1 VDAIALRRDGVH
13 GNGASVSW
21 NPTEGD
27 IKLRAQIKL
36 GRILGIELGLH
47 YSWLIIATLI
57 TFSLAAHFRAV
68 NANWSIA
75 VTWGAA
81 VITSVLFFACLFAHE
96 LSHAVVA
103 RSRNIPVRRIT
114 LFALGGVAQIEKEA
128 SDAKTEFWI
137 AIAGPITS
145 GVLGLV
151 LLWIA
156 SVIGWSPYTNP
167 ATPVLAVLVWLG
179 YINIALGIF
188 NMIPGFPLDG
198 GRVLRAVVWWATGNA
213 ARAMRTAVRMGQF
226 VGMAMMVYGIFRF
239 FNGAGFG
246 GLWLSF
252 IGWFLL
258 EAAGVSYLQ
267 FEATTLLEDLRAK
280 DLMSHDCTSLDGE
293 MSVQQF
299 VDEHLLRTAQRCF
312 VVVEGGRMAGLV
324 TPQEVRTVERSRWPG
339 THVREVMQPLEKVR
353 SVAPETPVLKA
364 MEVMAR
370 EDLNQVPV
378 VSSNH
383 VEGMI
388 SRSSILQVL
397 QSRAELKAS

>member
-1 VDAIALRRDGVH
+1 MGYPVM
-13 GNGASVSW
+13 
-21 NPTEGD
+21 
-27 IKLRAQIKL
+27 RAQIKL
-36 GRILGIELGLH
+36 GRVFGIELGLH

-68 NANWSIA
+68 NPNWSTQII
-75 VTWGAA
+75 WGSA

-96 LSHAVVA
+96 FSHAAVA
-103 RSRNIPVRRIT
+103 RSRSLPVRRIT

-137 AIAGPITS
+137 AIVGPITS
-145 GVLGLV
+145 GILGLL

-156 SVIGWSPYTNP
+156 RAIGWNPSTNP
-167 ATPVLAVLVWLG
+167 FTPVLAVLVWLG
-179 YINIALGIF
+179 YINIALGMF

-198 GRVLRAVVWWATGNA
+198 GRVLRAAVWWTTGNA
-213 ARAMRTAVRMGQF
+213 ERATRTAVRIGQL
-226 VGMAMMVYGIFRF
+226 VGIAMILYGIFRF
-239 FNGAGFG
+239 FTGAGFG

-267 FEATTLLEDLRAK
+267 FQATTLLEDLRAK
-280 DLMSHDCTSLDGE
+280 DLMSHDCASLDAE

-312 VVVEGGRMAGLV
+312 VVVEKGRVVGLV
-324 TPQEVRTVERSRWPG
+324 TPHDVRDVERSRWPN
-339 THVREVMQPLEKVR
+339 THVREVMRPLEKVR
-353 SVAPETPVLKA
+353 SVEPGTPVLKA
-364 MEVMAR
+364 MELMAR

-378 VSSNH
+378 VSNHH

-388 SRSSILQVL
+388 SRASILQVL

>member
-1 VDAIALRRDGVH
+1 
-13 GNGASVSW
+13 
-21 NPTEGD
+21 
-27 IKLRAQIKL
+27 
-36 GRILGIELGLH
+36 
-47 YSWLIIATLI
+47 
-57 TFSLAAHFRAV
+57 
-68 NANWSIA
+68 
-75 VTWGAA
+75 
-81 VITSVLFFACLFAHE
+81 VLFFACLFAHE
-96 LSHAVVA
+96 LSHAMVA

-137 AIAGPITS
+137 GIAGPITS
-145 GVLGLV
+145 GILGLA

-156 SVIGWSPYTNP
+156 RAIGWGSHTTP

-179 YINIALGIF
+179 YINIVLGIF

-198 GRVLRAVVWWATGNA
+198 GRVLRAAIWWTTGNA
-213 ARAMRTAVRMGQF
+213 ERATRTAVRIGQF
-226 VGMAMMVYGIFRF
+226 VGIAMMLFGIFRF
-239 FNGAGFG
+239 FTGAGFG

-280 DLMSHDCTSLDGE
+280 DLMTHDCTSLDAE
-293 MSVQQF
+293 MSIQQF

-324 TPQEVRTVERSRWPG
+324 TPQEVRTLERARWPG
-339 THVREVMQPLEKVR
+339 THVREVMRPIEKVR
-353 SVAPETPVLKA
+353 SVTPETPVLKA
-364 MEVMAR
+364 MELMAR

-378 VSSNH
+378 VANQH
-383 VEGMI
+383 VKGMI
-388 SRSSILQVL
+388 SRASILQVL
-397 QSRAELKAS
+397 QSRAELKAG